1 MPTPFS
7 FKTKIL
13 VSFGTSIPA
22 SPAILYGLC
31 PTIAEFNAPSFSFI
45 NIVSL
50 NLFVS
55 SSDKK

>member
-31 PTIAEFNAPSFSFI
+31 PTIAEFNAPSFP
-45 NIVSL
+45 L
-50 NLFVS
+50 
-55 SSDKK
+55 